1 MFCSCKT
8 NVAFGG
14 GKYNG
19 AVVEMAVFLSNLRL
33 ETPAATL
40 WGPDLSL
47 QTEMDTDYPS
57 RGAKKTA
64 PLGREGRLC

>member
-1 MFCSCKT
+1 
-8 NVAFGG
+8 
-14 GKYNG
+14 
-19 AVVEMAVFLSNLRL
+19 MAVFLSNLRL